1 MLNDAEKSQLIS
13 LIIKQGFRSTNP
25 EILALCDKFTD
36 TSETISLPVRHD
48 GMGSIVDKH
57 GDELM
62 VVSIDINPDTIVKV
76 LNDDLLHTHELALA
90 MNIAIKTEY
99 EWSCSEGGGYRS
111 MQQAHDYL
119 FPTITTIDA
128 ESCDGCLY
136 RNTKSECKPC
146 TSDERDDGR
155 DVIYVK
161 GGV

>member
-36 TSETISLPVRHD
+36 TSE
-48 GMGSIVDKH
+48 
-57 GDELM
+57 
-62 VVSIDINPDTIVKV
+62 
-76 LNDDLLHTHELALA
+76 
-90 MNIAIKTEY
+90 
-99 EWSCSEGGGYRS
+99 
-111 MQQAHDYL
+111 
-119 FPTITTIDA
+119 PTINTVDA

-136 RNTKSECKPC
+136 RNTKGECKPC
-146 TSDERDDGR
+146 IADERDDGR

>member
-1 MLNDAEKSQLIS
+1 MINQTL
-13 LIIKQGFRSTNP
+13 
-25 EILALCDKFTD
+25 
-36 TSETISLPVRHD
+36 SETISLPVRHD

-90 MNIAIKTEY
+90 MNVAIQATWY
-99 EWSCSEGGGYRS
+99 YTPSTY
-111 MQQAHDYL
+111 QQAHDYL

-136 RNTKSECKPC
+136 RNTKGECKPC
-146 TSDERDDGR
+146 IADERDDGR